1 MQFDRLGV
9 YTYSREE
16 GTPAAKFD
24 QQVHPSTKKRRQKE
38 LMLTQQEIAF
48 RNEEA
53 QTGRELDV
61 LIEGRLADE
70 LTGNGYVYVG
80 RTYMDA
86 PDVDSNIFVET
97 ARDLMSGTF
106 VRVRVTGSQ
115 DYDLTGEIIDES
127 AE

>member
-1 MQFDRLGV
+1 
-9 YTYSREE
+9 
-16 GTPAAKFD
+16 
-24 QQVHPSTKKRRQKE
+24 
-38 LMLTQQEIAF
+38 
-48 RNEEA
+48 
-53 QTGRELDV
+53 
-61 LIEGRLADE
+61 
-70 LTGNGYVYVG
+70 
-80 RTYMDA
+80 MDA